1 MWKRL
6 LFLIAGAWLAVFAFV
21 GVLDVYL
28 NWGKTRSRTQEQYV
42 SLRAKPDLP
51 MVFPDFKMLDQ
62 SGRKI
67 SRDELKGQVWVA
79 SFVYA
84 QCDSICP
91 TLNRV
96 MSQLAQD
103 SRTGL
108 VRFVSFSAD
117 PTDDA
122 AKLLRYQQQYP
133 DLPPQRWHVIQA
145 DTQNLPRIAYQLKIL
160 SDPAVMN
167 QGYYP
172 ASENLYLVD
181 PQGVIVGVY
190 NGFDPVEVNLFR
202 NETIRLCTMPST
214 PQKYNTPDPRFKV
227 TN

>member
-6 LFLIAGAWLAVFAFV
+6 LFLIAGAWLAVFALV

-28 NWGKTRSRTQEQYV
+28 NWGKTQSRSQEQYV

-51 MVFPDFKMLDQ
+51 MMFPDFEMLDQ
-62 SGRKI
+62 SGRMI
-67 SRDELKGQVWVA
+67 SRDGLKGHVWVA

-96 MSQLAQD
+96 MIQLAED
-103 SRTGL
+103 SRTST

-133 DLPPQRWHVIQA
+133 DLPSARWHVIRA

-160 SDPAVMN
+160 SNPRVMS

-172 ASENLYLVD
+172 TSENLYLID
-181 PQGVIVGVY
+181 EKGVIVGVY
-190 NGFDPVEVNLFR
+190 NGFDSAQVDQFR
-202 NETIRLCTMPST
+202 DEAIRLCTSVSSP
-214 PQKYNTPDPRFKV
+214 
-227 TN
+227 